1 MIGPSSTWICFI
13 KWKLGVN
20 GNENKIDVTLSL
32 IIAFGPE
39 PWSNCTLSTQQ
50 KGVGWS
56 YCMYTT
62 YCMMLTQSP
71 CLCGIFLRPRSVA
84 IAVPKI
90 GCQDEVNSCRPLR
103 ILKNPTT
110 KVLLGPKFSPWH
122 IAWCPV
128 LSSVQELNQDSS
140 QLPKLARS
148 QIPVC
153 LSFLDKYV
161 FELFCRRN
169 EGIMVDRLT
178 RDRGHLCSV
187 SVATSSLGQDR
198 KAD

>member
-1 MIGPSSTWICFI
+1 MIGPSSTWI
-13 KWKLGVN
+13 
-20 GNENKIDVTLSL
+20 LSL

-39 PWSNCTLSTQQ
+39 PWSNCT
-50 KGVGWS
+50 
-56 YCMYTT
+56 
-62 YCMMLTQSP
+62 CMMLTQSP

-84 IAVPKI
+84 IAV
-90 GCQDEVNSCRPLR
+90 
-103 ILKNPTT
+103 
-110 KVLLGPKFSPWH
+110 PWH

-187 SVATSSLGQDR
+187 SVATKLFWTRSESD
-198 KAD
+198 